1 MTKAQ
6 ETACAI
12 LDELVSETKS
22 RLEWTKDIVEPI
34 RAKHTVKNWIHI
46 RRVIQFYINSG
57 KIVRTKDTSKEVYVK
72 RFEEI
77 W

>member
-6 ETACAI
+6 NTACEI
-12 LDELVSETKS
+12 LDQLVSETKS
-22 RLEWTKDIVEPI
+22 RLEWRKDIVEPI

-46 RRVIQFYINSG
+46 RRIIQFYINSG
-57 KIVRTKDTSKEVYVK
+57 KIVRTKDTSEEVYIKKFKEV
-72 RFEEI
+72 